1 MPSRFRSAIWICP
14 PVALPVVPRRIFRG
28 YSCGLRPQA
37 SEITPRGAISPAER
51 RCARCLSSSAV
62 RGPLFRRQQ
71 HSEMCE
77 ASRKVVCVLL
87 GSLPAWV
94 ARHRH
99 LFHDVASFERWSVN
113 GVEFF
118 ELRID
123 LSRSVNEFE
132 YWRLLLPTSTI

>member
-99 LFHDVASFERWSVN
+99 LFHDIASFERWCRI
-113 GVEFF
+113 
-118 ELRID
+118 LRID
-123 LSRSVNEFE
+123 ELICPSVHEFE